1 MAATEGVNSDLVKE
15 RQNAT
20 FDVDEL
26 SNFIYRGPDKVKRRK
41 YLRKSIIANF
51 DLSIDFFIIWTLNLI
66 YECLNYDIGPWFN
79 CRISLPMIVCI
90 SLCDQVSWWVIGF
103 Q

>member
-26 SNFIYRGPDKVKRRK
+26 SNFIYRGPDRVKRRK

-66 YECLNYDIGPWFN
+66 YECLNYDIGP
-79 CRISLPMIVCI
+79 
-90 SLCDQVSWWVIGF
+90 
-103 Q
+103 